1 MFNKI
6 VKSLLLLVV
15 ATSSA
20 FAQNAKWIGVDSK
33 DANNPNTWTAFRKD
47 VSLAS
52 VPKSLVARI
61 SVDSKYWLWINGE
74 LVVFEGGLKRGP
86 TPTDTYCD
94 EVDIAKYLKQGENK
108 IALLHCYFGKSGF
121 SHLSSGKSGL
131 FFEAKGEGVKI
142 LSDSSWKSV
151 IHPAY
156 SSAITPPPNMRL
168 SEGNIKFDA
177 NKDIP
182 NWQVADAKLFGA
194 KSVEFGEEGC
204 APWNKLVKRPMP
216 QWKLYDIKEAQM
228 KRTKGAVYNSMMG
241 RNAPAGYDTITAR
254 VPYNMQM
261 TPIITVEDPIG
272 NSLIDIQT
280 DHTFGGTA
288 INIRAEYITKKGE
301 QTYESFGWMNGQNII
316 LYVPKH
322 VNVKSVKYRES
333 GYNTEM
339 SGTFDCD
346 SEFYMMYWKK
356 AVRTLYVNMRDNF
369 FDCPDR
375 ERAQWW
381 GDAVQLIS
389 EAFYTMDPKS
399 HGIMKKAIR
408 ELISWQLPNG
418 VLHSPIPG
426 LHKSELP
433 GQMCASVSY
442 GFWNYYMNTGDIE
455 TIKFAY
461 PSVKKYLGTW
471 SFDAD
476 GLPYVARKGWHW
488 GDWGQQHDKR
498 LIFAAW
504 YSIALQRTADMA
516 DVLGYSE
523 DAKQY
528 RATAEKIKESY
539 NKFWNGKAYRHSTH
553 KGWTDDRVQVLAV
566 LANIADESKYDAIF
580 RTLLRY
586 NNSSTYM
593 EKYVMEA
600 LIKMGKYD
608 YALNRTQLRFDNM
621 TVDKKYSTLWE
632 SWQVGGDGGGTVN
645 HAWSGGA
652 LTNIAQFYCGLYPL
666 EAGWK
671 TYRIAPNPSL
681 FERASISV
689 PTVAGD
695 VKSAFEIKDGKYT
708 MKISVPQGAT
718 AILYMPELVNAK
730 TIKINGSSRLGKF
743 KDFEKFKCNKK
754 PSFKLEAGDYV
765 VEADC
770 KNSSKPSRPVLP
782 KRIGEKN

>member
-1 MFNKI
+1 MFNRI
-6 VKSLLLLVV
+6 VKLIALFVIS
-15 ATSSA
+15 ATTM
-20 FAQNAKWIGVDSK
+20 FAQTAKWIAVDDK
-33 DANNPNTWTAFRKD
+33 NANNPNTWTAFRKD
-47 VSLAS
+47 VTLAS

-86 TPTDTYCD
+86 TPQDTYCD
-94 EVDIAKYLKQGENK
+94 EVEIAPYLKQGENK
-108 IALLHCYFGKSGF
+108 IAILHCYFGKSGF

-131 FFEAKGEGVKI
+131 FFEAKGNGVSI
-142 LSDSSWKSV
+142 VSDASWKSI

-182 NWQVADAKLFGA
+182 NWQTSDAKSFGV
-194 KSVEFGEEGC
+194 KSLELGVEGS
-204 APWNKLVKRPMP
+204 APWNKLVVRPMP
-216 QWKLYDIKEAQM
+216 QWKLYDIKDAKM

-241 RNAPAGYDTITAR
+241 RNAPADYDAIIAR

-261 TPIITVEDPIG
+261 TPIITIDDPIG

-301 QTYESFGWMNGQNII
+301 QTYESLGWMNGQNII
-316 LYVPKH
+316 LYVPKY
-322 VNVKSVKYRES
+322 VKVKSIKYRES

-408 ELISWQLPNG
+408 ELVSWQLPNG

-426 LHKSELP
+426 NHQGELP

-461 PSVKKYLGTW
+461 PAVKKYLSIW
-471 SFDAD
+471 AFDAD
-476 GLPYVARKGWHW
+476 GLPIVARKGWHW

-498 LIFAAW
+498 LIFSAW

-516 DVLGYSE
+516 DLLGYSE

-528 RATAEKIKESY
+528 REKVAQIKENF
-539 NKFWNGKAYRHSTH
+539 NKFWNGKAYRHSSH
-553 KGWTDDRVQVLAV
+553 KGWTDDRVQALAV

-580 RTLLRY
+580 RTFLRY

-689 PTVAGD
+689 PTIAGE

-708 MKISVPQGAT
+708 MNITVPQGAT
-718 AILYMPELVNAK
+718 AILYIPDIVDAK
-730 TIKINGSSRLGKF
+730 TVRINGSKRLSKYE
-743 KDFEKFKCNKK
+743 DFEKFKCDKK
-754 PSFKLEAGDYV
+754 RSFKLSAGEYL
-765 VEADC
+765 VEADIG
-770 KNSSKPSRPVLP
+770 KTVKQKKVKLY
-782 KRIGEKN
+782 KRIGN

>member
-1 MFNKI
+1 MCIGGIMFNRIIKLM
-6 VKSLLLLVV
+6 LLMGAMV
-15 ATSSA
+15 ATS
-20 FAQNAKWIGVDSK
+20 FAQTAKWISANNKNVD
-33 DANNPNTWTAFRKD
+33 NPNTWTAFRKD

-86 TPTDTYCD
+86 TPQDTYCD
-94 EVDIAKYLKQGENK
+94 EVDIAKYLKKGENK
-108 IALLHCYFGKSGF
+108 IAILHWYFGKSGF
-121 SHLSSGKSGL
+121 SHLSSGKNGL
-131 FFEAKGEGVKI
+131 FFEAKADGISIV
-142 LSDSSWKSV
+142 SDASWKSV
-151 IHPAY
+151 VHPAF
-156 SSAITPPPNMRL
+156 SSAMNPPPNKRL
-168 SEGNIKFDA
+168 SESNIKFDA

-182 NWQVADAKLFGA
+182 NWQNNDVKFFGA
-194 KSVEFGEEGC
+194 NSVELGTEGC
-204 APWNKLVKRPMP
+204 SPWNKLVARPMP
-216 QWKLYDIKEAQM
+216 QWKLYKIKSAEM
-228 KRTKGAVYNSMMG
+228 KRSKGAVYDVRMG
-241 RNAPAGYDTITAR
+241 RNAPEGYDTIRAKL
-254 VPYNMQM
+254 PYNMQM
-261 TPIITVEDPIG
+261 TPIITIDDPKG

-280 DHTFGGTA
+280 DHTFGGSA
-288 INIRAEYITKKGE
+288 INVRAEYITKRGE
-301 QTYESFGWMNGQNII
+301 QTYESLGWMNGQNII

-322 VNVKSVKYRES
+322 VKVKSVKYRES

-408 ELISWQLPNG
+408 ELVSWQLDNG

-426 LHKSELP
+426 THKGELP

-461 PSVKKYLGTW
+461 PAVKKYLSIW
-471 SFDAD
+471 EYDSD
-476 GLPYVARKGWHW
+476 GLPIVRRPGWHW

-498 LIFAAW
+498 LIFSAW
-504 YSIALQRTADMA
+504 YSIALQKTADMA
-516 DVLGYSE
+516 DLLGYTE

-528 RATAEKIKESY
+528 RASVAKIKESF
-539 NKFWNGKAYRHSTH
+539 NKCWNGKAYRHATH
-553 KGWTDDRVQVLAV
+553 KGWTDDRVQALAV

-608 YALNRTQLRFDNM
+608 YALNRTQLRFDTM

-632 SWQVGGDGGGTVN
+632 SWQIGGDGGGTVN

-671 TYRIAPNPSL
+671 TYRIAPIPSL

-689 PTVAGD
+689 PTVVGD
-695 VKSAFEIKDGKYT
+695 VKSAFEVKDGKFSMDIT
-708 MKISVPQGAT
+708 VPQNST
-718 AILYMPELVNAK
+718 AILYMPDITKGKKVS
-730 TIKINGSSRLGKF
+730 INGSQDLVKYEN
-743 KDFEKFKCNKK
+743 FEKFKCAKK
-754 PSFKLEAGDYV
+754 RSFKLPSGEYKV
-765 VEADC
+765 VAE
-770 KNSSKPSRPVLP
+770 
-782 KRIGEKN
+782 